1 MRGCCSFIGV
11 NMYKTKL
18 CMSTSKA
25 FGVDIEAQI
34 RMLRAAGFE
43 GFFTSY
49 DDDIKKC
56 RELADELGMEY
67 QSVHAP
73 FKNVAKIWEGGEEAN
88 RAVEELIECVRS
100 CAEGGVPIMVS
111 HVYIGFTPSKGPTKE
126 GIEGFRCVVE
136 EAKRLGVKVAFEN
149 TEGEE
154 YLFAVMDAFKDYD
167 NVGFC
172 WDTGHQM
179 CYNVNTD
186 MIELYGDRL
195 ICTHLNDNL
204 GVKDFSGNITYHD
217 DLHLLPFDGI
227 GDWKDITSKLNKCG
241 YEGILTFEL
250 KKQNSKNRFDNEK
263 YNAMSLEQYIAEC
276 YACACRVGALKIK
289 NR

>member
-1 MRGCCSFIGV
+1 
-11 NMYKTKL
+11 
-18 CMSTSKA
+18 
-25 FGVDIEAQI
+25 
-34 RMLRAAGFE
+34 
-43 GFFTSY
+43 
-49 DDDIKKC
+49 
-56 RELADELGMEY
+56 
-67 QSVHAP
+67 
-73 FKNVAKIWEGGEEAN
+73 
-88 RAVEELIECVRS
+88 
-100 CAEGGVPIMVS
+100 MVS

-204 GVKDFSGNITYHD
+204 GIKASDGNITFHD
-217 DLHLLPFDGI
+217 DLHMLPFDGI
-227 GDWKDITSKLNKCG
+227 ADWQ
-241 YEGILTFEL
+241 GIADRLDRSDYKGELTFEL
-250 KKQNSKNRFDNEK
+250 KKDTALNGCQLPIYGQIGVEE
-263 YNAMSLEQYIAEC
+263 YLTQAYIR
-276 YACACRVGALKIK
+276 ACRVASLRKK
-289 NR
+289 